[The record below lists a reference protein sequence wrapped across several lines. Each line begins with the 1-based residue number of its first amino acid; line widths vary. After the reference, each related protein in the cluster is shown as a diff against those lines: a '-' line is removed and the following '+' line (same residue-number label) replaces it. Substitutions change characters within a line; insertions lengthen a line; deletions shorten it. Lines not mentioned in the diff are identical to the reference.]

1 MTASST
7 DPTTSRRR
15 LDALRVGI
23 VATAILALAVSAV
36 VVLGASPAPS
46 AGSGPAAPNASAKP
60 GRSDH
65 PRLKTPGGLWGLGGF
80 LKADDAGGFAG
91 LRGMGG
97 PGQNARVITITR
109 IDGAT
114 VDLKTD
120 DGWTRTITVSADTK
134 IEKLGVAAKLADLKV
149 GDRVALRQKR
159 NADGTYSIV
168 ALTVPV
174 PVLAGTV
181 TAIGAD
187 SLTLK
192 TRDGSTRTIDLTG
205 TTTFKLGA
213 ADGKKADVKVG
224 SIVVVTG
231 NEGSGN
237 AFTASTVRIQL
248 RLDRVAGDVT
258 AKTKD
263 SITVKQRDG
272 STATIKVGAD
282 TKFAVRGAGSPG
294 LADIAVGMKVF
305 AVGTRNADG
314 SLTASIVQGR
324 PPKPAKPAASP
335 GSDTPG

>member
-1 MTASST
+1 MTASPT

-23 VATAILALAVSAV
+23 VATACLALAVSAV

-46 AGSGPAAPNASAKP
+46 AGSGPAGLNASHQP
-60 GRSDH
+60 GKLDH
-65 PRLKTPGGLWGLGGF
+65 PRIKIPAGWWGMRGFANADRGEGTDGLGG
-80 LKADDAGGFAG
+80 LTGRGLG
-91 LRGMGG
+91 LRSISIVRIAGS
-97 PGQNARVITITR
+97 TIE
-109 IDGAT
+109 
-114 VDLKTD
+114 LKTE

-134 IEKLGVAAKLADLKV
+134 IAKGGVAATLADLKV

-174 PVLAGTV
+174 PVVAGEV
-181 TAIGAD
+181 TAVAAT

-205 TTTFKLGA
+205 TTAFKLGA

-231 NEGSGN
+231 SEGAGN
-237 AFTASTVRIQL
+237 AFTASTVRIHL

-272 STATIKVGAD
+272 STVTIKIGSD
-282 TKFAVRGAGSPG
+282 TKFELRGAGSHG

-305 AVGTRNADG
+305 AAGTSNADG
-314 SLTASIVQGR
+314 SLSASVVYGR
-324 PPKPAKPAASP
+324 SPKPAASP
-335 GSDTPG
+335 GTAAPG